1 MHKCRAATSKLL
13 GEAGHF
19 AYAAARVHASVGC
32 DVAVK
37 MNILKSSTWQRRK
50 IGTAVFNE
58 QHNFS
63 LAPTGEATKTYTLQE
78 LQSVQWEPNGFTDHV
93 LRNPFGTFVAAF
105 LIFLLLD
112 IVLFA
117 VARRGFSLGFLL
129 GFAAMYAAGSAFGKS
144 HRARFQFADGNS
156 ALLGISTGFARKLRS
171 LKPGIGP

>member
-1 MHKCRAATSKLL
+1 MRQCRAATSKLL

-19 AYAAARVHASVGC
+19 AYAADRVHAIEGGN
-32 DVAVK
+32 VAVK
-37 MNILKSSTWQRRK
+37 MNILKGGSWQRRK
-50 IGTAVFNE
+50 IGTAEFDD

-63 LAPTGEATKTYTLQE
+63 LSPTGEASKTYALPD
-78 LQSVQWEPNGFTDHV
+78 LQSVQWEPNGFTEHV

-144 HRARFQFADGNS
+144 HRARFRFADGNS
-156 ALLGISTGFARKLRS
+156 ALLGISTGFAKQLRA